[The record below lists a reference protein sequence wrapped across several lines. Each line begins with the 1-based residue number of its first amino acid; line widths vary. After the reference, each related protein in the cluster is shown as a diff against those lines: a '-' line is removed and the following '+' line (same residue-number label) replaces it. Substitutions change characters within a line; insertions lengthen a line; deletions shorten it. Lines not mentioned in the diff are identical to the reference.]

1 MSDQVLLLSDKYKA
15 FIRHEA
21 PFEVLE
27 GVTAAGKT
35 TVGLF
40 KFMLKV
46 AESPKKLHI
55 LAARTTGVAEKNII
69 NKDLGICDDFGPL
82 VEYNGNGNKDEKLPH
97 ILYHTSAG
105 DKVIYVMGYA
115 DKNKWENALGGQYGC
130 LYIDEVNTANIDFV
144 RESTM
149 RADYV
154 MATLNPDAPDLPI
167 YKEYVNCC
175 RPLKQYIEDAPAE
188 INAALNEVPAKE
200 GWTHWFFN
208 FIDNLGLSEEKR
220 NQIINNVPVGTKL
233 YKNKILGLRGK
244 ATGLVFANF
253 NRKRHLMTKEQAK
266 SYLKRDKNQKEYFV
280 VFTSGMDTAYSS
292 QSPDTIAMSFAG
304 ITNKGKYIL
313 LDEKVYN
320 NKTIDEPI
328 APSDTV
334 SNYIDF
340 LERNRKEWGFA
351 KNVFIDS
358 ADQATITE
366 LGKYKR
372 VHQDCLYMFNN
383 AYKKVTIVD
392 RIKLQLSWMICKDR
406 DNNEVEPY
414 FYVVDTCT
422 NYISELESY
431 SWKEDKDE
439 EPEDGHDH
447 MVNSVQ
453 YSWIPHRER
462 IGVVRN
468 EGNNGRKD

>member
-1 MSDQVLLLSDKYKA
+1 MSDQTLLLSEKYKA

-21 PFEVLE
+21 DLEALE

-69 NKDLGICDDFGPL
+69 NKDLGICDDFGAL

-97 ILYHTSAG
+97 ILYHTNNG

-115 DKNKWENALGGQYGC
+115 DKTKWENALGGQYGC

-154 MATLNPDAPDLPI
+154 MLTLNPDAPDLPV
-167 YKEYVNCC
+167 YKDYINCC
-175 RPLKQYIEDAPAE
+175 RPLPEYENDAPPE
-188 INAALNEVPAKE
+188 INAELKKIPAKDN
-200 GWTHWFFN
+200 WTHWFFN
-208 FIDNLGLSEEKR
+208 FVDNLGLTEEKR
-220 NQIINNVPVGTKL
+220 NKIINSVPVGTKL

-244 ATGLVFANF
+244 ATGLVFVNF
-253 NRKRHLMTKEQAK
+253 NRQRHVITKEQAK
-266 SYLKRDKNQKEYFV
+266 AYIRTDVKQEEYFV
-280 VFTSGMDTAYSS
+280 TFSSGLDTAYSS
-292 QSPDTIAMSFAG
+292 KSEDTIAQSFSG
-304 ITNKGKYIL
+304 ITNKGRYIV
-313 LDEKVYN
+313 LDERVYN
-320 NKTIDEPI
+320 NKDLDHPI

-334 SNYIDF
+334 KNYIDF
-340 LERNRKEWGFA
+340 LNRNEKEWGLA

-366 LGKYKR
+366 LKKYKR
-372 VHQDCLYMFNN
+372 MHPECLYIFND
-383 AYKKVTIVD
+383 AYKAVKILD
-392 RIKLQLSWMICKDR
+392 RIKLQLGWM
-406 DNNEVEPY
+406 NFNEGISPSFYIVES
-414 FYVVDTCT
+414 CT
-422 NYISELESY
+422 TYISEMETY

-447 MVNSVQ
+447 MINSVQ
-453 YSWIPHRER
+453 YSWIPYRTK
-462 IGVVRN
+462 IGVNRN
-468 EGNNGRKD
+468 EGDG